1 MRQFSLLAL
10 ASLASA
16 VVYEAELATFT
27 GGVHVASDVPG
38 YTGTGY
44 VAGFAADGDTVS
56 FAVNGLTAGSYD
68 IAVIYSAQYGDKFTT
83 MAVNGVSS
91 EVAITN
97 VTTSTWATSKAG
109 SFALTASNTITLSN
123 DWGWYFIDSITVSPT
138 PVAPVVVVDV
148 SNGAKAEAENGI
160 FNGVSV
166 GTTTPGFSG
175 TGFVQGFDA
184 ATDSVTITLYSS
196 KQALYDV
203 VVGYAAIYGEK
214 QTSMSLNGAGGASIV
229 LADTTTAA
237 SPWANATAGQ
247 VLLNAGNNT
256 ITFTNNW
263 GWYFIDVVY
272 VTPSPAPAPHK
283 VTSSLVVPN
292 ILPVAQALFNKLL
305 SKYASGQ
312 IFSGQADPGGVSWL
326 EANVGKTPAIIG
338 LDMIDYSPS
347 RVMYGATSTAVEDA
361 IAFDA
366 RNGMV
371 AFQWHWNAPSHLIN
385 NDTVP
390 WWKGFY
396 SYGSTFN
403 LTAVLAAPTSTDYA
417 LLISDMDAIATQLL
431 RLQAANIPVLWRP
444 LHEADGTW
452 FWWGAYG
459 PESCVTLY
467 RLMYDRFTNY
477 HKLRNLIW
485 VWNSVTPS
493 WYPGDDVVDILGYDS
508 YPPLGDHGPV
518 SAQYQQLIAL
528 GKDKKLVTL
537 PEVGNIPDPDILKL
551 YRADWSYFVTWNGD
565 FIETETYNPLV
576 FKQKVYNDPTVL
588 KLTDLGNWKGSATST
603 STAKPTST
611 SSSKSSST
619 LITST
624 IKSSSS
630 SSSTKSTSTSSA
642 PTAAATQVHWGQCGG
657 TNWAGPTVCE
667 AGTTCVAVSPPWYSQ
682 CL

>member
-1 MRQFSLLAL
+1 
-10 ASLASA
+10 
-16 VVYEAELATFT
+16 
-27 GGVHVASDVPG
+27 
-38 YTGTGY
+38 
-44 VAGFAADGDTVS
+44 
-56 FAVNGLTAGSYD
+56 
-68 IAVIYSAQYGDKFTT
+68 
-83 MAVNGVSS
+83 
-91 EVAITN
+91 
-97 VTTSTWATSKAG
+97 
-109 SFALTASNTITLSN
+109 
-123 DWGWYFIDSITVSPT
+123 
-138 PVAPVVVVDV
+138 
-148 SNGAKAEAENGI
+148 
-160 FNGVSV
+160 
-166 GTTTPGFSG
+166 
-175 TGFVQGFDA
+175 
-184 ATDSVTITLYSS
+184 
-196 KQALYDV
+196 
-203 VVGYAAIYGEK
+203 
-214 QTSMSLNGAGGASIV
+214 
-229 LADTTTAA
+229 
-237 SPWANATAGQ
+237 
-247 VLLNAGNNT
+247 
-256 ITFTNNW
+256 
-263 GWYFIDVVY
+263 
-272 VTPSPAPAPHK
+272 
-283 VTSSLVVPN
+283 
-292 ILPVAQALFNKLL
+292 
-305 SKYASGQ
+305 
-312 IFSGQADPGGVSWL
+312 
-326 EANVGKTPAIIG
+326 
-338 LDMIDYSPS
+338 
-347 RVMYGATSTAVEDA
+347 
-361 IAFDA
+361 
-366 RNGMV
+366 
-371 AFQWHWNAPSHLIN
+371 
-385 NDTVP
+385 
-390 WWKGFY
+390 
-396 SYGSTFN
+396 
-403 LTAVLAAPTSTDYA
+403 
-417 LLISDMDAIATQLL
+417 MDAIATQLL

-551 YRADWSYFVTWNGD
+551 YHADWSYFVTWNGD

-624 IKSSSS
+624 VKSSSS
-630 SSSTKSTSTSSA
+630 SSSIKSTSTSSA

-657 TNWAGPTVCE
+657 MNWAGPTVCE